1 MLESSGVPLHA
12 ARTLSASEPFEQF
25 LAKPADL
32 LRSFLLITLHEF
44 IRASE
49 LPRRLQHGAGLHTHA
64 CMQSRHRAGSWSRP
78 RHHTLK
84 PWLQSDQPPPHQAL
98 NISLERQ
105 RGLGLR
111 GHDLACTGGSL
122 RLSGARH
129 AVRTHVQPSAQELQ
143 ICLDGLP
150 QVHSFYPKSPRGLQ
164 RASWSR
170 GGGAVCGR
178 HVRGDCKPAGR
189 AAAWPVQQWAPAVR
203 GSAFAGPQAQC
214 IAVCRCGE
222 PGTCQVC
229 TRQPA

>member
-1 MLESSGVPLHA
+1 MAPGCT
-12 ARTLSASEPFEQF
+12 RM
-25 LAKPADL
+25 
-32 LRSFLLITLHEF
+32 
-44 IRASE
+44 
-49 LPRRLQHGAGLHTHA
+49 HA
-64 CMQSRHRAGSWSRP
+64 CSPATAGSWSRP

-84 PWLQSDQPPPHQAL
+84 PWLQSDQPPPHHAL

-150 QVHSFYPKSPRGLQ
+150 QVHFFYPQSLRGLQ

-170 GGGAVCGR
+170 GGVWVDMLGRLQACRACRGVACAAVG
-178 HVRGDCKPAGR
+178 AGR
-189 AAAWPVQQWAPAVR
+189 AWQRLRRAAGAMHCGWQMRGARNMPGVHSPACLSGGHLNWHAVSALQSRAVQASCTMSPSWPGLTPLRRALNEQ
-203 GSAFAGPQAQC
+203 PQH
-214 IAVCRCGE
+214 CRCMGAGRWAAE
-222 PGTCQVC
+222 E
-229 TRQPA
+229 